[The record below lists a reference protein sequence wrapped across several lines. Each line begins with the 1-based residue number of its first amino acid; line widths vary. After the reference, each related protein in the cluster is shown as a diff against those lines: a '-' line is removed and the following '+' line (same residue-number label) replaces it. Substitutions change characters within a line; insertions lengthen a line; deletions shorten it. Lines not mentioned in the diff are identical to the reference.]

1 MGNVVNLP
9 FFFLNWK
16 IIALQRCV
24 GFCCTVMGISHNYTL
39 PREPPSHLCIFLKDK
54 SWVYPH
60 ISNSHCALPGFSS
73 LINLASF
80 SCAENLSSQ
89 TKYLSDLS
97 DVSFKTQDKTATTT
111 IMKMFLE
118 FCFDL
123 SLQCCCFFFTILFAG
138 VFVAVQAFSSFRVRG
153 LHSSCSA
160 LACHWGGFPCG
171 IAQPLG
177 TQASEIAACGLC
189 STGSAVVA
197 HRPSCPMACGIFL
210 EQGSNLYP
218 LSWQADS

>member
-1 MGNVVNLP
+1 MGSQRVGHDWVTNTHTYIACVWVSICVAA
-9 FFFLNWK
+9 FL
-16 IIALQRCV
+16 RCLTLFKEKSEDNCFTTLV

-39 PREPPSHLCIFLKDK
+39 PLEPPSHLCIFLIDK

-118 FCFDL
+118 FFR
-123 SLQCCCFFFTILFAG
+123 LFL
-138 VFVAVQAFSSFRVRG
+138 FV
-153 LHSSCSA
+153 L
-160 LACHWGGFPCG
+160 
-171 IAQPLG
+171 
-177 TQASEIAACGLC
+177 
-189 STGSAVVA
+189 
-197 HRPSCPMACGIFL
+197 
-210 EQGSNLYP
+210 
-218 LSWQADS
+218 

>member
-1 MGNVVNLP
+1 MLRLMCAF
-9 FFFLNWK
+9 FFFLN
-16 IIALQRCV
+16 ICR
-24 GFCCTVMGISHNYTL
+24 FCSFVFS
-39 PREPPSHLCIFLKDK
+39 IF
-54 SWVYPH
+54 
-60 ISNSHCALPGFSS
+60 C
-73 LINLASF
+73 SF
-80 SCAENLSSQ
+80 S
-89 TKYLSDLS
+89 YLPVGYL
-97 DVSFKTQDKTATTT
+97 
-111 IMKMFLE
+111 KMFLE

-138 VFVAVQAFSSFRVRG
+138 VFVAVQAFSSCRVQG

-189 STGSAVVA
+189 SPGSALVA

>member
-1 MGNVVNLP
+1 MVFVSRPFQCIELGNIFILFYFVTLQYCIGFADGECSQFV
-9 FFFLNWK
+9 FFFFFKSEDNCFTTL
-16 IIALQRCV
+16 V

-39 PREPPSHLCIFLKDK
+39 PLEPPSHLCIFLIDK

-118 FCFDL
+118 FFR
-123 SLQCCCFFFTILFAG
+123 LFL
-138 VFVAVQAFSSFRVRG
+138 FV
-153 LHSSCSA
+153 L
-160 LACHWGGFPCG
+160 
-171 IAQPLG
+171 
-177 TQASEIAACGLC
+177 
-189 STGSAVVA
+189 
-197 HRPSCPMACGIFL
+197 
-210 EQGSNLYP
+210 
-218 LSWQADS
+218 